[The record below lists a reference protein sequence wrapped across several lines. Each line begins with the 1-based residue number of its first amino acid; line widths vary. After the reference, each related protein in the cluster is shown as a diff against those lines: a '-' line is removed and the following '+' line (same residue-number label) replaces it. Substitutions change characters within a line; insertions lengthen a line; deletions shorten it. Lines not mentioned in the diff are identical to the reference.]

1 MQNFKPVTFN
11 PYGRKR
17 SAWRLPRWLLLLLT
31 GAVAGAATVFIVQ
44 ERMMPP
50 RLSPAEGAALRD
62 RAVQAEQERDRARRD
77 LAATTQRLDAVVA
90 ERKAIADELAADRER
105 TKNARADQEFLI
117 ASLPPDPRGGV
128 VEVRAARLT
137 KQRGAL
143 NYELLLTRDK
153 GGDAPLAAVLQFVVM
168 GLAGGTERH
177 VTLDPIKVT
186 LTAAQALRGSL
197 ALPEAFNPKQTT
209 IQVLDKVGGKL
220 LGMRVMYVS

>member
-1 MQNFKPVTFN
+1 MQNFKPVAFN

-17 SAWRLPRWLLLLLT
+17 SVWRLPRWLLLLLA
-31 GAVAGAATVFIVQ
+31 GALAGAATVIIVQ

-50 RLSPAEGAALRD
+50 RLSPAEGTALRD

-90 ERKAIADELAADRER
+90 ERKAIAAELAADRER

-137 KQRGAL
+137 KERGAL

-153 GGDAPLAAVLQFVVM
+153 GGDAPLAAVLQFVVK

>member
-1 MQNFKPVTFN
+1 MQNFKPVAFN

-17 SAWRLPRWLLLLLT
+17 SAWRLPGWLVLLLA
-31 GAVAGAATVFIVQ
+31 GALAGAAAVVLVQ
-44 ERMMPP
+44 DRMLPP
-50 RLSPAEGAALRD
+50 RLSAAEGTALRE
-62 RAVQAEQERDRARRD
+62 RALQAEQERDRARSD
-77 LAATTQRLDAVVA
+77 LTATTQRLEAVIA

-105 TKNARADQEFLI
+105 TKNARADREFLI
-117 ASLPPDPRGGV
+117 ASLPPDPRGGT

-143 NYELLLTRDK
+143 NYELLLTRPK

-168 GLAGGTERH
+168 GLAGGVERH

-186 LTAAQALRGSL
+186 LAAAQAVRGSV

-209 IQVLDKVGGKL
+209 VQILDQVGGKV
-220 LGMRVMYVS
+220 LGMRVLFVG

>member
-1 MQNFKPVTFN
+1 
-11 PYGRKR
+11 
-17 SAWRLPRWLLLLLT
+17 
-31 GAVAGAATVFIVQ
+31 
-44 ERMMPP
+44 
-50 RLSPAEGAALRD
+50 
-62 RAVQAEQERDRARRD
+62 
-77 LAATTQRLDAVVA
+77 VA
-90 ERKAIADELAADRER
+90 ERKAIAAELAADRER

-137 KQRGAL
+137 KERGAL

-153 GGDAPLAAVLQFVVM
+153 GGDAPLAAVLQFVVK